1 MADRVLR
8 DHSEL
13 CEHGSFASRY
23 AHKLHPTKEGY
34 AFEMCPGGREVT
46 DADVREL
53 GYQVWLKDQTRLI
66 DNPNEGEISWFCC
79 HTFCPISTEKRHSHG
94 RRTAS
99 GLVVH
104 D

>member
-34 AFEMCPGGREVT
+34 HFEMCPGGREVT
-46 DADVREL
+46 DSDILTMAADIIETDPNVGAVFEAARKRKL
-53 GYQVWLKDQTRLI
+53 AKWLLT
-66 DNPNEGEISWFCC
+66 NTGA
-79 HTFCPISTEKRHSHG
+79 G
-94 RRTAS
+94 RWIGKS
-99 GLVVH
+99 DG
-104 D
+104 